1 MKFAEKSYKIFE
13 QSVADYHIDDDV
25 DAATRQP
32 YAPESIEGVLYAKT
46 VSTPF
51 NGTSKT

>member
-1 MKFAEKSYKIFE
+1 MNFAEKSYGIFE

-32 YAPESIEGVLYAKT
+32 SRHLTRRT
-46 VSTPF
+46 VTAALTP
-51 NGTSKT
+51 

>member
-25 DAATRQP
+25 EDRK
-32 YAPESIEGVLYAKT
+32 SV
-46 VSTPF
+46 V
-51 NGTSKT
+51 

>member
-25 DAATRQP
+25 DAEIGRAH
-32 YAPESIEGVLYAKT
+32 V
-46 VSTPF
+46 
-51 NGTSKT
+51 